1 MKPVDFSY
9 LRARSVSEAVEQIAA
24 SDGAAKIMS
33 GGQTLG
39 PMLNL
44 RFVQPESVIDVTRIP
59 ELKHVA
65 SGKAELVLGACTT
78 HADVE
83 DGRVPDVTN
92 GMMQRVASG
101 IAYRAVRTR
110 GTIGGS
116 LAHADPAADWV
127 SCLTALNARVNLQ
140 GRSGARQVAMSEF
153 ILGPLTT
160 ALEPN
165 EVIVNVSVPALSAAA
180 RWGYHKICRKT
191 GEFAEAIGAVVIEG
205 GTCRIVAGA
214 TSSQPVVI
222 ERSADE
228 FATRLLQPNDV
239 KAMLTAAGLVSDH
252 YEMNIHAAAVWRAM
266 TEAMGKTA

>member
-9 LRARSVSEAVEQIAA
+9 LRARSLGEAVEHIAG

-44 RFVQPESVIDVTRIP
+44 RFVQPESVIDVARIP
-59 ELKHVA
+59 EMKQVA
-65 SGKAELVLGACTT
+65 AGVAELVLGACTT

-83 DGRVPDVTN
+83 DGRVPDVTK

-127 SCLTALNARVNLQ
+127 SCLTALDARVNLQ
-140 GRSGARQVAMSEF
+140 GRAGARQVKMSDF

-160 ALEPN
+160 VLEPD
-165 EVIVNVSVPALSAAA
+165 EVIVSVSVPVLSDEA

-191 GEFAEAIGAVVIEG
+191 GEFAEAIGAVVIDG
-205 GTCRIVAGA
+205 GRCRIVAGA
-214 TSSQPVVI
+214 TSNRPIVVD
-222 ERSADE
+222 RPAGD
-228 FATRLLQPNDV
+228 FAARISRPDDV
-239 KAMLTAAGLVSDH
+239 KTLLADAGLASGH

-266 TEAMGKTA
+266 TEAMGKSV